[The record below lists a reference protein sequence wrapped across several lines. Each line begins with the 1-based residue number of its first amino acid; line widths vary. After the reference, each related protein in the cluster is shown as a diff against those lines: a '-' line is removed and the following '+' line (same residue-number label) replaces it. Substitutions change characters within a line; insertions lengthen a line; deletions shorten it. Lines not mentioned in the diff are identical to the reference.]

1 MDVED
6 AAGVAELEL
15 LLAVDAYAEEAGE
28 RVNGDAAE
36 RRAAHGG
43 VEEGAV
49 ALDEAEAV
57 FDLFHLHERIVLDVE
72 TLEGLDL
79 LLQRHVAP
87 GTFADCAALLVDAAE
102 HAQDRV
108 RAQFVGHGVDDGDAE
123 RVVLFRKEM
132 IARLGETVTG
142 GGPARRDPLRVAGD
156 LRLDPP
162 FALELQ
168 KLLANAFTG
177 QSELIG
183 EMRDRGRSA
192 TLQRVQN
199 GAPAVR

>member
-49 ALDEAEAV
+49 ALDEAKAV

-72 TLEGLDL
+72 ALEGLDL
-79 LLQRHVAP
+79 LLQRHVSQ
-87 GTFADCAALLVDAAE
+87 GTFADGDAILVDAAE
-102 HAQDRV
+102 HAH
-108 RAQFVGHGVDDGDAE
+108 A
-123 RVVLFRKEM
+123 
-132 IARLGETVTG
+132 
-142 GGPARRDPLRVAGD
+142 PARSLVIRH
-156 LRLDPP
+156 
-162 FALELQ
+162 
-168 KLLANAFTG
+168 
-177 QSELIG
+177 
-183 EMRDRGRSA
+183 
-192 TLQRVQN
+192 
-199 GAPAVR
+199 